1 MRIWVIGHPEA
12 VLGLALAGVGGRPV
26 RTEAEAEAALDE
38 AMRMPDTGIVLVTK
52 DAARLIQ
59 SRMDELKLRSTLPLI
74 VEIPSPEGALSGEPT
89 LGELVLR
96 AIGIRL

>member
-1 MRIWVIGHPEA
+1 MRIWVIGHPDV
-12 VLGLALAGVGGRPV
+12 VLGIALAGMNGRTV
-26 RTEAEAEAALDE
+26 RTGEEASAALDE
-38 AMRMPDTGIVLVTK
+38 ALRIPETGIVLVTK
-52 DAARLIQ
+52 DIARLIQ

-74 VEIPSPEGALSGEPT
+74 VEIPGPEGVPEGEPS